1 MKIQFLLFLFSIL
14 TCNIFAQSNSIGV
27 FGGINISNVNLSNTT
42 NIEHPDWNGKFDGES
57 LIGFSGGVKYQR
69 VFKIPIVLDIG
80 VAYNQYGYYLPDR
93 TGDSYSIVVNGQ
105 ITNITIVD
113 GFYLYCIFNYLS
125 APILV
130 GYKMGKSF
138 SFIPKFGLQP
148 SILMNVRNKT
158 KWYDNE
164 FDLKQYNKFDLA
176 GVVELELCYSFNDN
190 WGIFACFDG
199 KYSFTNY
206 MKLNND
212 SVAKH
217 YLFSTVCGVKY
228 SF

>member
-1 MKIQFLLFLFSIL
+1 MKKQFLLILFAIL

-27 FGGINISNVNLSNTT
+27 FGGVNISNVSLNNTT
-42 NIEHPDWNGKFDGES
+42 DVENPDWDGRFHSES
-57 LIGFSGGVKYQR
+57 LIGFVGGLKYQR
-69 VFKIPIVLDIG
+69 VFKSPIVLDIA
-80 VAYNQYGYYLPDR
+80 VAYNQCGYYLPDR
-93 TGDSYSIVVNGQ
+93 SGTSYSIDVNGQ

-113 GFYLYCIFNYLS
+113 GSYLYCVFNYLS
-125 APILV
+125 TPILI
-130 GYKMGKSF
+130 GYKFGRSF
-138 SFIPKFGLQP
+138 SIIPKVGLQP
-148 SILMNVRNKT
+148 SMLMNVRNKT
-158 KWYDNE
+158 KWYDGAVGLNH
-164 FDLKQYNKFDLA
+164 YNRFDLA
-176 GVVELELCYSFNDN
+176 GVVEVELGYMLNDS

-217 YLFSTVCGVKY
+217 YSFSTVCGVKY